1 MRLTLFPTLVG
12 IWSLGTEPAFDQR
25 LYDDLLVV
33 HSRMKTDGSEIWS
46 RQAHDVFNGTLESAN
61 QLANMA
67 LPWIQREFVGNCGRI
82 TQLQGREVVRSNGME
97 IMPHSD
103 EDECHLQAVYF
114 PNGPELD
121 SFQDFQTQVNQYGP
135 NAFAICNPDWRS
147 SGFGKCLMPWETHA
161 KFWIKPHRGL
171 LVAFDARAV
180 HFQKPYMGNVP
191 FMQVL
196 LNMKVERIDG

>member
-1 MRLTLFPTLVG
+1 MRLDLFPTAAG
-12 IWSLGTEPAFDQR
+12 IWSLGLDARFDR
-25 LYDDLLVV
+25 ALYDALLRV
-33 HSRMKTDGSEIWS
+33 HGDMKTDGGEIWD
-46 RQAHDVFNGTLESAN
+46 RIAHDVFDGSVPEATR
-61 QLANMA
+61 LAQAA
-67 LPWIQREFVGNCGRI
+67 LPVLQAEFVGPAGRI
-82 TQLQGREVVRSNGME
+82 FHLQGREVVRSKGCE

-121 SFQDFQTQVNQYGP
+121 PSRGLLEQVNVYGP
-135 NAFAICNPDWRS
+135 NGFAICNPDWRS
-147 SGFGKCLMPWETHA
+147 SGFGKYLMPWESHA

-180 HFQKPYMGNVP
+180 HFQKPYQGDTP

-196 LNMKVERIDG
+196 LNIKVERTHG